1 VAYSANH
8 TRQHR
13 NKKRNNIIV
22 LLVVSLL
29 VLGGLFFFAQ
39 RDRSQTEE
47 AGTVTST
54 PVAIN
59 EAVSSIEG
67 RYLFTGTI
75 VLARGVEQ
83 QALINGAYDY
93 RQPFSQLSSLEPDKY
108 DAWVTDLECPVTERV
123 MTFREQ
129 VETLVF
135 NCRPEFLD
143 PIKDYFDII
152 NLANNHSGD
161 LGQAAFVETQER
173 LDEAGFQVFGNYDPS
188 VAEDICTIVPLPV
201 RQQLPNDEEQVA
213 ELPVAF
219 CGWHYFTQEPNEQQ
233 LDVMM
238 EYADI
243 MPVFAF
249 THSGGE
255 YLAEA
260 QPGQV
265 SLARGIIDRGAEF
278 VINNN
283 PHWVQ
288 NTEVYNDRLIV
299 YSTGN
304 FIFDQL
310 DEETNRAANI
320 DTTIRLEY
328 DENVERWLQLADEC
342 RPRRDT
348 CLELARQQNLEK
360 VSLSYE
366 YDVVASLNGYR
377 EITRRADPAT
387 QNAIEQRMNWP
398 ETLRQLGQA
407 DR

>member
-1 VAYSANH
+1 MYRAGNSPRRTSRRRFSRVTIELFAL
-8 TRQHR
+8 
-13 NKKRNNIIV
+13 IV
-22 LLVVSLL
+22 IATTGWWFVSGSPDD
-29 VLGGLFFFAQ
+29 VQ
-39 RDRSQTEE
+39 ESPPE
-47 AGTVTST
+47 
-54 PVAIN
+54 
-59 EAVSSIEG
+59 VSSHGSYDQNITAAEG

-83 QALINGAYDY
+83 QAFINGAYDY
-93 RQPFSQLSSLEPDKY
+93 RQPFSQLASLNPELY

-143 PIKDYFDII
+143 PIAEFFDII

-161 LGQAAFVETQER
+161 LGPAAFIETQER
-173 LDEAGFQVFGNYDPS
+173 LDDAGFQVFGNYDPS
-188 VAEDICTIVPLPV
+188 VTEDICTVVPLPV
-201 RQQLPNDEEQVA
+201 RLQLKDDSEREA
-213 ELPVAF
+213 ELPIAF
-219 CGWHYFTQEPNEQQ
+219 CGWHYFTQEPTDAQ
-233 LDVMM
+233 LDVMV

-243 MPVFAF
+243 LPVFAF
-249 THSGGE
+249 THSGAE
-255 YLAEA
+255 YLAQA

-265 SLARGIIDRGAEF
+265 TLARSLIDRGAEF

-288 NTEVYNDRLIV
+288 NTEVYQDRLIV

-320 DTTIRLEY
+320 DTTIRLSY
-328 DENVERWLQLADEC
+328 DENVENWINLAEQC
-342 RPRRDT
+342 RPRRDN
-348 CLELARQQNLEK
+348 CVELARQRGLTKIE
-360 VSLSYE
+360 LDYE
-366 YDVVASLNGYR
+366 FDVIASLNGYR

-387 QNAIEQRMNWP
+387 QAAVESRMNWP
-398 ETLRQLGQA
+398 ETLRLLGQ
-407 DR
+407 